1 MQSDAFFKH
10 TSVWIALQYRVVPT
24 IAGSVLNFGDDES
37 TDNPAYS
44 IVQRV
49 AGDQFE
55 RLFQPFS

>member
-1 MQSDAFFKH
+1 
-10 TSVWIALQYRVVPT
+10 VVPT